1 LIECPFGEK
10 RKMIKI
16 FKKELSAYF
25 TGYMAY
31 VCASAFV
38 LICNL
43 FLWFFD
49 NEFNIFNTGTASLS
63 SFFFIAPWI
72 LLFMIPA
79 LTMRLFAEEE
89 SSGTL
94 QWLFTQPIKISGIIW
109 GKYLPVLLVILFS
122 LVFTFGFIKTLENFI
137 SQGHQLDYGVFFSGY
152 LGLFLLGS
160 SFAAIGIFTSSL
172 TKNQVAAYI
181 MAIFLCFVFYYA
193 FESLASYNLLGSSD
207 FYVQKIGMQIHYQQL
222 LKGILDT
229 RDLIY
234 FLVIIALFLVLT
246 NFNLQRKR

>member
-1 LIECPFGEK
+1 
-10 RKMIKI
+10 
-16 FKKELSAYF
+16 
-25 TGYMAY
+25 MAY

-38 LICNL
+38 LICTL

-49 NEFNIFNTGTASLS
+49 NDFNIFNTGNASLS

-72 LLFMIPA
+72 LLFLIPA
-79 LTMRLFAEEE
+79 LTMRTLAEEE
-89 SSGTL
+89 SSSTL
-94 QWLFTQPIKISGIIW
+94 QWLFTQPLKISSIVW
-109 GKYLPVLLVILFS
+109 GKYLPVLVVLLFS
-122 LVFTFGFIKTLENFI
+122 MLFTFGFIKTLAFFV
-137 SQGHQLDYGVFFSGY
+137 SDGQQLDYGVFFSGY

-181 MAIFLCFVFYYA
+181 MAIFLCFGFYYA

-207 FYVQKIGMQIHYQQL
+207 YYVRKMGMQMHYQQL
-222 LKGILDT
+222 LKGIIDT

-234 FLVIIALFLVLT
+234 FLLVIALFLVLT
-246 NFNLQRKR
+246 NINLQKKK